1 MCVCVSSIV
10 LLGGQG
16 TLLIDTEEVSEYAF
30 RKGEDDMDLSELVS
44 VAESD
49 WRSLTG
55 FPLKDDKCEFMC
67 RAKYDTV
74 GSLVVT
80 VTAERGE
87 DCTTCGD
94 RLSTFINMIRDT
106 KSDSVANG
114 GSRKRRQT
122 SESGSSG
129 SILQTHLVYGNKNA
143 QLAIWLEE
151 FTQLSSLKPDKFK
164 LTNVFSQGDER
175 KLINLELIEEI
186 LSQYSN
192 PTSGEV
198 YVCVCGQT
206 DLLTSVSQALL
217 SLNVPSDSIYTF
229 W

>member
-1 MCVCVSSIV
+1 MKVNISRPE
-10 LLGGQG
+10 G
-16 TLLIDTEEVSEYAF
+16 TF
-30 RKGEDDMDLSELVS
+30 DLSDLS
-44 VAESD
+44 
-49 WRSLTG
+49 
-55 FPLKDDKCEFMC
+55 K
-67 RAKYDTV
+67 AKYLLLLAT
-74 GSLVVT
+74 GTGITPMTRVV
-80 VTAERGE
+80 R
-87 DCTTCGD
+87 
-94 RLSTFINMIRDT
+94 
-106 KSDSVANG
+106 VALE
-114 GSRKRRQT
+114 
-122 SESGSSG
+122 SE

>member
-1 MCVCVSSIV
+1 MCVCVCVSSIV

-129 SILQTHLVYGNKNA
+129 IFISPSELGNDPLFHNGAYNLIASAILT
-143 QLAIWLEE
+143 
-151 FTQLSSLKPDKFK
+151 LSSIVL
-164 LTNVFSQGDER
+164 V
-175 KLINLELIEEI
+175 I
-186 LSQYSN
+186 L
-192 PTSGEV
+192 
-198 YVCVCGQT
+198 
-206 DLLTSVSQALL
+206 L
-217 SLNVPSDSIYTF
+217 
-229 W
+229 